1 MEANSLFQGDCLEG
15 FSKIKPGSVDLVFAD
30 PPFNIGYDY
39 DIYDDRKHAD
49 YYVAW
54 CRKWGQE
61 IQRIL
66 KPSGTFWLAIG
77 DDFAAELKVAFAD
90 LGFRCRSWV
99 VWYYTFGVHCTKK
112 FSRSHTHLFH
122 FVKDPKAFTF
132 NGNAIKV
139 PSARQL
145 VYADSRAKE
154 GGKVPDDTWFLRPQD
169 LKESFTPEEDVWY
182 FPRVC
187 GTFKERAGWHGCQMP
202 EQLLGRIIRV
212 SSNPGD
218 LVLDPFA
225 GSGTTLVVA
234 KKLARRWLGFELS
247 KNYADQAQAR
257 LAAIAEG
264 DPLIGPEDPVTS
276 APSTAEGKRL
286 AAPPSLIVVK
296 PRNTRREIDRGILE
310 AYLAAREGFS
320 TDRVIA
326 DRDLNRDFVSLCERL
341 GLPGMPRDWNRRLFT
356 LRKSGRL
363 FGLPRPR
370 KTLISASQMDQCEFA
385 CEIAIQEFAEHSCA
399 LDNLLCDP
407 EKADE
412 FDRRVR
418 SIVKTDFSSLL
429 IRWAALRIRK
439 RARDVRKERETVASL
454 IGRPRTTYLAH
465 EFDLRCVIE
474 GPGLYWLQSADEQR
488 KLYVGK
494 TENLRQRFRLQ
505 IEESPFDFWG
515 TPRRELEIRFAPAE
529 PAILLGNQSYWIG
542 KWHPLGNYSKL
553 GAL

>member
-15 FSKIKPGSVDLVFAD
+15 FSKVKPGCVDLVFAD

-39 DIYDDRKHAD
+39 DVYDDRKDAD
-49 YYVAW
+49 HYLAW

-61 IQRIL
+61 IHRVL
-66 KPSGTFWLAIG
+66 KPGGTFWLAIG
-77 DDFAAELKVAFAD
+77 DDFAAELKVTFAD

-99 VWYYTFGVHCTKK
+99 VWYYTFRVHCTKK

-154 GGKVPDDTWFLRPQD
+154 GGRVPDDTWFLRPQD
-169 LKESFTPEEDVWY
+169 LKDSFTPAEDVWY

-202 EQLLGRIIRV
+202 EQLLGRIIKV

-247 KNYADQAQAR
+247 SNYADQVRAR

-264 DPLIGPEDPVTS
+264 DPLVGAEDPVTS

-286 AAPPSLIVVK
+286 GPPPSLVLAK
-296 PRNTRREIDRGILE
+296 PRNTKGEIDRGILE
-310 AYLAAREGFS
+310 AFLAARDGFS
-320 TDRVIA
+320 ADRVIA
-326 DRDLNRDFVSLCERL
+326 DRDLNREFVSLCERL
-341 GLPGMPRDWNRRLFT
+341 GLPGKPRDWNRRLFN
-356 LRKSGRL
+356 LRKAGRL
-363 FGLPRPR
+363 SGLPRPR
-370 KTLISASQMDQCEFA
+370 KTEISANDVDRCEFA
-385 CEIAIQEFAEHSCA
+385 CEIAIQEFAENGCA
-399 LDNLLCDP
+399 PDNLLCDP
-407 EKADE
+407 DKAYE
-412 FDRRVR
+412 FDQRVR
-418 SIVKTDFSSLL
+418 SMVKIDLSSLL

-439 RARDVRKERETVASL
+439 RAKDIRSKCATVASP
-454 IGRPRTTYLAH
+454 IGRPRTTHLAH
-465 EFDLRCVIE
+465 DFDLQGVSE

-505 IEESPFDFWG
+505 IQDSPFDFWG

-542 KWHPLGNYSKL
+542 KWQPLGNYSKL
-553 GAL
+553 GAS